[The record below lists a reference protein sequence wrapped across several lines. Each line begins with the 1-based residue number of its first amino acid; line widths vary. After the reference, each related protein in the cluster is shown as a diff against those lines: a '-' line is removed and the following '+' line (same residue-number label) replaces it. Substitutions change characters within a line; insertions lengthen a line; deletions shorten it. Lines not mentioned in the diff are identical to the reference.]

1 MPQQQEPRAGYVA
14 VGRVQRPWG
23 LRGDVKVES
32 LTDFPDRF
40 APGARLWVG
49 GVERAVERSRSH
61 KGEIYL
67 KLSGFDDPEQ
77 AATLRGEL
85 LEVAEADLHALP
97 EGDYYHY
104 QLEGLAVRATAGEAL
119 GTVAE
124 ILEPGGNA
132 VLLVRGPRGE
142 ILVPFIDDVI
152 RRVDLDAGQIE
163 IELIEGLLPE
173 RRGPPTGRGSAPP
186 VSRPR
191 PASRRRSRAPRTGA
205 PRVDSPS

>member
-1 MPQQQEPRAGYVA
+1 MAQQKQQEPREGYVA

-23 LRGDVKVES
+23 LHGDVKVES

-40 APGARLWVG
+40 APGARLWVAG
-49 GVERAVERSRSH
+49 AERAIERSRSH

-67 KLSGFDDPEQ
+67 KLRGIADPDQ

-85 LEVAEADLHALP
+85 LEVAEADLHPLP

-104 QLEGLAVRATAGEAL
+104 QLEGLSVRTTDGETL

-124 ILEPGGNA
+124 VLQPGGNA

-142 ILVPFIDDVI
+142 VLVPFIDDVI
-152 RRVDLDAGQIE
+152 RRVDLDGGRIE

-173 RRGPPTGRGSAPP
+173 RTLPESRGSATG
-186 VSRPR
+186 R
-191 PASRRRSRAPRTGA
+191 RTGA
-205 PRVDSPS
+205 RRRGSAAARGERT